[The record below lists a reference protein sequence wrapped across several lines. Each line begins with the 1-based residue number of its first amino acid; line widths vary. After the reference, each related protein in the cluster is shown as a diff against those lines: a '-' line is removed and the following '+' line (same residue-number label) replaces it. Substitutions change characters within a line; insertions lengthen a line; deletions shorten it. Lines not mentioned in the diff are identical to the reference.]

1 MEREGTDLPEGSL
14 REKAASAMT
23 IQTSLKTG
31 WLIRAVVMIVLGYGF
46 AIWGFYDATV
56 AYPKRGE
63 TFAAY
68 MEGYWL
74 HTLPNPMGAAD
85 LLTDPPARLTALRE
99 SVRNKEPL
107 SEAEQAELNWLKAL
121 NVLGKL
127 DQAAARVSQPSEDWR
142 AAHPEQLANT
152 ASRILEL
159 DDLISKLTGQP
170 KPLNSYDIPSQWV
183 IVAVG
188 LLIGT
193 WSLVGFFAASR
204 HKFVYDAEDGS
215 LTIDGDR
222 IPAGDM
228 ETIDKRR
235 WQKKSIAYLITKD
248 GSKHKLDDWIYA
260 KTDDIVREL
269 EKSLGLE
276 DAPAAEE
283 ETPADASEDAPAGED
298 DTPAE
303 DAKVE

>member
-1 MEREGTDLPEGSL
+1 
-14 REKAASAMT
+14 MT

-63 TFAAY
+63 TFASY

-74 HTLPNPMGAAD
+74 HTLPNPLRAAD
-85 LLTDPPARLTALRE
+85 VVADPSARLAAFRT

-107 SEAEQAELNWLKAL
+107 SEAEQAEFDWLKAL
-121 NVLGKL
+121 KVLGKL
-127 DQAAARVSQPSEDWR
+127 DEAPQRVSQPSDAWLAE
-142 AAHPEQLANT
+142 HPEQLPNT
-152 ASRILEL
+152 ASRMLEL
-159 DDLISKLTGQP
+159 DDFVGELTGQP
-170 KPLNSYDIPSQWV
+170 KRLNSYDIPSQWA

-193 WSLVGFFAASR
+193 WSLIGFFAASR
-204 HKFVYDAEDGS
+204 HKFVFDAEDGS
-215 LTIDGDR
+215 LTIDGTK
-222 IPAGDM
+222 IPASDM

-235 WQKKSIAYLITKD
+235 WQKKSIAYLVTKD
-248 GSKHKLDDWIYA
+248 GTKHKLDDWIYA
-260 KTDDIVREL
+260 KTDDIVKEL

-283 ETPADASEDAPAGED
+283 ETPTEASE

-303 DAKVE
+303 ETDTPVDDAKVE